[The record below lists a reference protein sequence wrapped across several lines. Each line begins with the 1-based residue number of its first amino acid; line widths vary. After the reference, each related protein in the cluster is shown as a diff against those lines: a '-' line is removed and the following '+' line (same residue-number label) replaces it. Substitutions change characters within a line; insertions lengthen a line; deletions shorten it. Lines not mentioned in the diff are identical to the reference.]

1 MLKII
6 DSFLFSK
13 DCSIPSIF
21 STCFR
26 HNNNRDTLL
35 YKPKKYWRHCFKI
48 SLKKKEFRFS
58 VFIVN
63 CFYCG
68 IVFLTNKFVDG
79 TMIVASHLVFSTLK
93 WGSNQIIQILHYYAV
108 PTSFSL
114 PLVPHAPRL
123 IINPHDARRS
133 VIYKFLTMVTKN
145 MFTRRECGRKS
156 LEKALT
162 VSKTF
167 FKRFFTLNLK

>member
-1 MLKII
+1 
-6 DSFLFSK
+6 
-13 DCSIPSIF
+13 
-21 STCFR
+21 
-26 HNNNRDTLL
+26 
-35 YKPKKYWRHCFKI
+35 
-48 SLKKKEFRFS
+48 
-58 VFIVN
+58 
-63 CFYCG
+63 
-68 IVFLTNKFVDG
+68 
-79 TMIVASHLVFSTLK
+79 MIVASHLVFSTLK

-114 PLVPHAPRL
+114 PPVPHAPRL

-162 VSKTF
+162 VNKTF
-167 FKRFFTLNLK
+167 LKGFSRLTWSNYNCEIRRAVIGYCSSRVHKLNQITKSKATVGRRPLPMTNEYVSSSYSY

>member
-1 MLKII
+1 
-6 DSFLFSK
+6 
-13 DCSIPSIF
+13 
-21 STCFR
+21 
-26 HNNNRDTLL
+26 
-35 YKPKKYWRHCFKI
+35 
-48 SLKKKEFRFS
+48 
-58 VFIVN
+58 
-63 CFYCG
+63 
-68 IVFLTNKFVDG
+68 
-79 TMIVASHLVFSTLK
+79 MIVASHLVFSTLK

-167 FKRFFTLNLK
+167 LKGFSRLT